1 MSHETGT
8 WCCEFELSDGRFAA
22 VMPRV
27 PAQLCSAPAD
37 GAEHN
42 RPERSYAAARVLV
55 RLHGEPLGYLT
66 LPLASAVADTVTR
79 EAHAAFAG
87 RIAAH
92 LAAEQLSGISAATD
106 ACPNRVVAGEL
117 VSVVVCTRNR
127 AGQLGACLDRLRA
140 LTYPNLEILVVDNAP
155 TDDSTRRVIEAAAA
169 SDPRFRYVVEPRP
182 GLSCARNKG
191 LAEARGTYLAYTDDD
206 VAVDAGWV
214 QGLLKGFAS
223 AADVGC
229 VTGLVATAEIAGA
242 AEEYF
247 DARAASWSTRCEP
260 QRFDLD
266 GSAPADDALYPY
278 SPGIFGTGA
287 NLAFDRAMLVELGGF
302 DEALGAG
309 TRTRGGEDLDIF
321 VRVLRAGRAL
331 VYEPAALVW
340 HHHRADRDALLS
352 QMFGYGTGLSAFIT
366 KCLLQPGTRREV
378 LGRIPLG
385 LRRMAGIRT
394 QTKERLSAT
403 VEAPRGAMLRE
414 FLGFGAG
421 PVLYLR
427 ARRAVRVQGDGAVRV
442 QGDGAVGA
450 RAASAR

>member
-1 MSHETGT
+1 VTT
-8 WCCEFELSDGRFAA
+8 WCCEFELSDGRFAS
-22 VMPRV
+22 VGER
-27 PAQLCSAPAD
+27 
-37 GAEHN
+37 GAHA
-42 RPERSYAAARVLV
+42 SARVLV
-55 RLHGEPLGYLT
+55 RLHGDPLGYLT
-66 LPLASAVADTVTR
+66 LPMAGAVAASVAAEASARFAD
-79 EAHAAFAG
+79 
-87 RIAAH
+87 RITDH
-92 LAAEQLSGISAATD
+92 LAAEGLAVAAAATD
-106 ACPNRVVAGEL
+106 ACPNRVLADEL
-117 VSVVVCTRNR
+117 VTVVVCTRDR
-127 AGQLGACLDRLRA
+127 ADRLGACLDRLRA
-140 LTYPNLEILVVDNAP
+140 LTHANLEILIVDNAP
-155 TDDSTRRVIEAAAA
+155 TDDSTRRVVEAVA
-169 SDPRFRYVVEPRP
+169 DPRFRYVVEPRP

-206 VAVDAGWV
+206 VAVDARWIE
-214 QGLLKGFAS
+214 GLLKGFRS

-229 VTGLVATAEIAGA
+229 VTGLVATAEISGA

-247 DARAASWSTRCEP
+247 DARAASWSTRCEA

-266 GSAPADDALYPY
+266 GSASDDALYPY

-287 NLAFDRAMLVELGGF
+287 NLAFDRAMLLRLGGF

-366 KCLLQPGTRREV
+366 KCLLQRDTRREV

-385 LRRMAGIRT
+385 VRRMAGIRT
-394 QTKERLSAT
+394 QTRDRLADP
-403 VEAPRGAMLRE
+403 VGAPRGAMLRE

-427 ARRAVRVQGDGAVRV
+427 ARRA
-442 QGDGAVGA
+442 A
-450 RAASAR
+450 RLRARRSA

>member
-1 MSHETGT
+1 MTGT
-8 WCCEFELSDGRFAA
+8 WCCELELSDGRLAS
-22 VMPRV
+22 VTPRR
-27 PAQLCSAPAD
+27 
-37 GAEHN
+37 EHIT
-42 RPERSYAAARVLV
+42 ARVLV

-66 LPLASAVADTVTR
+66 VPIGDAVPEVVSARASAEFVD
-79 EAHAAFAG
+79 

-92 LAAEQLSGISAATD
+92 LSAEGLASPGPASE
-106 ACPNRVVAGEL
+106 ACPNRVEGDEL
-117 VSVVVCTRNR
+117 VSVVVCTRDR
-127 AGQLGACLDRLRA
+127 ADQLGACLTRLTG

-155 TDDSTRRVIEAAAA
+155 TDDSTRRTVEAVA
-169 SDPRFRYVVEPRP
+169 DPRIRYVVESRP

-266 GSAPADDALYPY
+266 GSAPDDALYPY

-287 NLAFDRAMLVELGGF
+287 NLAFDRALLVELGGF

-309 TRTRGGEDLDIF
+309 TRTRGGEDLDVF

-340 HHHRADRDALLS
+340 HHHRADDAALLA
-352 QMFGYGTGLSAFIT
+352 QMYGYGTGLSAFVT
-366 KCLLQPGTRREV
+366 KCLVQPGTRREL

-385 LRRMAGIRT
+385 VRRLAGIRT
-394 QTKERLSAT
+394 RTRERLADP
-403 VEAPRGAMLRE
+403 VAAPRGALLRE
-414 FLGFGAG
+414 FLGFAAG
-421 PVLYLR
+421 PVLYLQ
-427 ARRAVRVQGDGAVRV
+427 ARRAVRAQSGRAVRAQSGRAVRV
-442 QGDGAVGA
+442 QA
-450 RAASAR
+450 RRTP

>member
-1 MSHETGT
+1 MSSGT
-8 WCCEFELSDGRFAA
+8 WCCEFELSDGRLAA
-22 VMPRV
+22 VTERGS
-27 PAQLCSAPAD
+27 SAT
-37 GAEHN
+37 
-42 RPERSYAAARVLV
+42 ARVLA

-66 LPLASAVADTVTR
+66 LPIGDAVPAAVAR
-79 EAHAAFAG
+79 EAADRFG
-87 RIAAH
+87 DRIAVH
-92 LAAEQLSGISAATD
+92 LAVEGLPAVSAATD
-106 ACPNRVVAGEL
+106 ACPNRVVGDEL

-127 AGQLGACLDRLRA
+127 ADQLSDCLDRLRA
-140 LTYPNLEILVVDNAP
+140 LTYPQLEILVVDNAP
-155 TDDSTRRVIEAAAA
+155 ADDSTRRVVEAVA
-169 SDPRFRYVVEPRP
+169 DPRFRYVVEPRP

-191 LAEARGTYLAYTDDD
+191 LAEARGSYLAYTDDD

-214 QGLLKGFAS
+214 QGLLKGFRS
-223 AADVGC
+223 AGDVGC
-229 VTGLVATAEIAGA
+229 VTGLVATAAISGA

-266 GSAPADDALYPY
+266 GSAPDDALYPY

-287 NLAFDRAMLVELGGF
+287 NLAFDRALLLALGGF

-340 HHHRADRDALLS
+340 HHHRADRDALLR
-352 QMFGYGTGLSAFIT
+352 QMFGYGTGLSAFVT
-366 KCLLQPGTRREV
+366 KCLLQRDTRREV

-385 LRRMAGIRT
+385 LRRMAAIRT
-394 QTKERLSAT
+394 HTRERLADP
-403 VEAPRGAMLRE
+403 VAAPRGAMLRE

-427 ARRAVRVQGDGAVRV
+427 ARRSVRVQGRTS
-442 QGDGAVGA
+442 
-450 RAASAR
+450 R

>member
-1 MSHETGT
+1 MTT

-22 VMPRV
+22 VTPRGE
-27 PAQLCSAPAD
+27 QDS
-37 GAEHN
+37 
-42 RPERSYAAARVLV
+42 ARVLV

-66 LPLASAVADTVTR
+66 VPLASAEADVVT
-79 EAHAAFAG
+79 EAALARYAD
-87 RIAAH
+87 RIDAH
-92 LAAEQLSGISAATD
+92 LAVEGLAELSAVTG
-106 ACPNRVVAGEL
+106 ACPNRVVADAL

-127 AGQLGACLDRLRA
+127 AAQLGACLDRLAA
-140 LTYPNLEILVVDNAP
+140 LTFPHLEILIVDNAP
-155 TDDSTRRVIEAAAA
+155 TDDSTRQAVAAMT
-169 SDPRFRYVVEPRP
+169 SVDPRFRYVVEPRP

-214 QGLLKGFAS
+214 EGLLKGFGS

-229 VTGLVATAEIAGA
+229 VTGLVATAEISGA

-266 GSAPADDALYPY
+266 GSAPPDALYPY

-287 NLAFDRAMLVELGGF
+287 NLAFDRALLVELGGF

-340 HHHRADRDALLS
+340 HHHRADREALLS
-352 QMFGYGTGLSAFIT
+352 QMFGYGTGLSAFVT
-366 KCLLQPGTRREV
+366 KCLLQAGTRREV

-385 LRRMAGIRT
+385 LRRMAGIRS
-394 QTKERLSAT
+394 QTKERLTPT

-427 ARRAVRVQGDGAVRV
+427 ARRAVRVQGRSAVRV
-442 QGDGAVGA
+442 AA
-450 RAASAR
+450 RSGG

>member
-1 MSHETGT
+1 MTHVPPTPEPPTPEPPIHGGT
-8 WCCEFELSDGRFAA
+8 WCCEFELTGEEFAA
-22 VMPRV
+22 VTPRG
-27 PAQLCSAPAD
+27 AQ
-37 GAEHN
+37 GT
-42 RPERSYAAARVLV
+42 ARVLV
-55 RLHGEPLGYLT
+55 RLHGEPEAVT
-66 LPLASAVADTVTR
+66 ASST
-79 EAHAAFAG
+79 AAFAD

-92 LAAEQLSGISAATD
+92 LAAEGLSELSAATG
-106 ACPNRVVAGEL
+106 ACPNRVEDGEL

-127 AGQLGACLDRLRA
+127 ASQLVACLDRLRA
-140 LTYPNLEILVVDNAP
+140 LTYRNLEVVVVDNAP
-155 TDDSTRRVIEAAAA
+155 TDGSTRDVVAAVAA
-169 SDPRFRYVVEPRP
+169 TDPRFRYVVEPRP

-214 QGLLKGFAS
+214 QGLLKGFRS
-223 AADVGC
+223 AGDVGC
-229 VTGLVATAEIAGA
+229 VTGLVATAEISGA

-260 QRFDLD
+260 QRFDLA
-266 GSAPADDALYPY
+266 GSAPEDALYPY

-287 NLAFDRAMLVELGGF
+287 NLAVDRAVLLDLGGF

-309 TRTRGGEDLDIF
+309 TPTRGGEDLDIF
-321 VRVLRAGRAL
+321 VRVLRSGRAL

-340 HHHRADRDALLS
+340 HHHRADRDALLR
-352 QMFGYGTGLSAFIT
+352 QMFGYGTGLSAFVT
-366 KCLLQPGTRREV
+366 KCLLQRDTRREV

-385 LRRMAGIRT
+385 LRRMAGIRA
-394 QTKERLSAT
+394 QTTRRLTSA

-427 ARRAVRVQGDGAVRV
+427 ARRAVRVR
-442 QGDGAVGA
+442 A
-450 RAASAR
+450 RADR

>member
-1 MSHETGT
+1 MTGT
-8 WCCEFELSDGRFAA
+8 WCCEFELSDGRFAS
-22 VMPRV
+22 VTPR
-27 PAQLCSAPAD
+27 
-37 GAEHN
+37 GAH
-42 RPERSYAAARVLV
+42 ATARVLV

-66 LPLASAVADTVTR
+66 VPMDDAVPATVAR
-79 EAHAAFAG
+79 EAEALCAD

-92 LAAEQLSGISAATD
+92 LAAEGASDVAVATD
-106 ACPNRVVAGEL
+106 TCPNRVVADTL

-127 AGQLGACLDRLRA
+127 ADQLGACLDRLRA
-140 LTYPNLEILVVDNAP
+140 LTYPNLEILIVDNAP
-155 TDDSTRRVIEAAAA
+155 TDDSTRQVVEAVA
-169 SDPRFRYVVEPRP
+169 DPRFRHVVEPRP
-182 GLSCARNKG
+182 GLSCARNRG

-214 QGLLKGFAS
+214 QGLLKGLRS

-229 VTGLVATAEIAGA
+229 VTGLVATAEISGP

-266 GSAPADDALYPY
+266 GSAPDDALYPY

-287 NLAFDRAMLVELGGF
+287 NLAFDRALLVELGGF

-321 VRVLRAGRAL
+321 LRVLRAGRAL

-340 HHHRADRDALLS
+340 HHHRADPEALLR
-352 QMFGYGTGLSAFIT
+352 QMFGYGAGLSAFIT
-366 KCLLQPGTRREV
+366 KCLLQRNTRREV

-385 LRRMAGIRT
+385 LRRMAAIRS
-394 QTKERLSAT
+394 QTRERLTPDAS
-403 VEAPRGAMLRE
+403 APRGAMLRE

-421 PVLYLR
+421 PVLYLQARRSVR
-427 ARRAVRVQGDGAVRV
+427 AR
-442 QGDGAVGA
+442 A
-450 RAASAR
+450 RSAR